1 LLYWVILTTD
11 PMTTPEQPPLDER
24 SIDSDPMRQFA
35 LWYADAER
43 TPSRHPMAMTLATA
57 SPDGTPSARIVLLKQ
72 SDARGFIFYTN
83 YRSRKSR
90 ELDENPRASLVFF
103 WDDLDRQVRAEGTVT
118 RVSAAESDAYFAT
131 RPRESQIGAHASAQS
146 QPIASRALL
155 EEEAAKVARA
165 YEGQSVPRPG
175 HWGGFCLAPTMIEFW
190 QGRIG
195 RLHDRIRYRRNGE
208 LWTIERLSP

>member
-1 LLYWVILTTD
+1 
-11 PMTTPEQPPLDER
+11 MTTPEQPPLDER
-24 SIDSDPMRQFA
+24 SVDSDPMRQFA

-72 SDARGFIFYTN
+72 GDDRGFVFYTN
-83 YRSRKSR
+83 YRSRKGR

-118 RVSAAESDAYFAT
+118 KVTPAESDAYFAT

-146 QPIASRALL
+146 QPIAGRALL
-155 EEEAAKVARA
+155 EEDAARVAA
-165 YEGQSVPRPG
+165 SFEGRPIPRPG
-175 HWGGFCLAPTMIEFW
+175 HWGGYCLAPVMIEFW
-190 QGRIG
+190 QGRTG
-195 RLHDRIRYRRNGE
+195 RLHDRIRYRRTGNV
-208 LWTIERLSP
+208 WTVERLAP